1 MRETALMDILQDG
14 GVASPAD
21 QWAPSAEKVLGP
33 AQLTGGDLTAAAP
46 DTGLPAPRPAGFGPP
61 RDTGP
66 GSNRASGRPVL
77 SAADLDALEDLT
89 FAELA
94 QARGLDAAALPRLG
108 ALKRP
113 RCDGPPPGA
122 APGPTPVTPRPD
134 TPRPVTR
141 RPVAARPVAAR
152 PVAPR
157 SILPTDALPTW
168 PPPGLVAAWSTAPTS
183 KDLGPLRGRH
193 RGYLQRRSGWARLM
207 AAALAFAGAGV
218 AVWIL
223 VLRPPNPSPPSGWDP
238 RVAPIASFVQ
248 HQRGLIWKHSLR
260 VSFVSSQ
267 AYADRFGVA
276 YPSSP
281 GGSNVAHYDS
291 SDDQVYVTGTP
302 IDLYQLFGLAG
313 QLTEALDGQYG
324 GSAPTSAGYVEA
336 AKIQAA
342 WVRTLPASAVQA
354 LESQARAGS

>member
-94 QARGLDAAALPRLG
+94 QARGLDAAALPRLV

-122 APGPTPVTPRPD
+122 APGP
-134 TPRPVTR
+134 
-141 RPVAARPVAAR
+141 A

-183 KDLGPLRGRH
+183 KHLGPLRGRH

-291 SDDQVYVTGTP
+291 SDDQVYVSGTP